1 MASAT
6 AIARVAAADIE
17 LAAALKDLQRARRAS
32 RGVPVGYALV
42 HAVNVARTEL
52 KAAQAA
58 ADAEDDAHMGHEAA
72 EAMRR
77 RDAQHKYCDS
87 IHAPF
92 TRKE

>member
-1 MASAT
+1 MNAVT
-6 AIARVAAADIE
+6 V
-17 LAAALKDLQRARRAS
+17 ARR
-32 RGVPVGYALV
+32 
-42 HAVNVARTEL
+42 EL

-58 ADAEDDAHMGHEAA
+58 ADAEDDAHMGYEAA

-87 IHAPF
+87 INPPL